1 MWRQLGGEV
10 LTGECLAR
18 GTQHNCGHHITH
30 RALQR
35 FSLPHQGAGDA
46 CVVRSRL
53 SPRLVRYPPQG
64 GWQAFLRSVVPGACF
79 LCRLR
84 TSVHRFPLW
93 TALPSAEYYQWI

>member
-1 MWRQLGGEV
+1 M
-10 LTGECLAR
+10 
-18 GTQHNCGHHITH
+18 
-30 RALQR
+30 
-35 FSLPHQGAGDA
+35 
-46 CVVRSRL
+46 VRSRL